1 LFSKLVILL
10 YNIFDEEGDII
21 KKRDI
26 IFIGI
31 ILLIALLSGLGFR
44 IVQRI
49 NSTGNTFAKIVYQN
63 ELILMI
69 NLENNEYHLYDTIY
83 KDQIHVGRAAEGV
96 YYVPGKVTTE
106 MDALYEEDPYARDN
120 NIVGIK
126 VLVVD
131 QKISVAYQESPK
143 DLCQLQKPTSSP
155 LMPIVCLPNELVIN
169 IYTDIESDAFIPDS
183 VLEW

>member
-1 LFSKLVILL
+1 
-10 YNIFDEEGDII
+10 
-21 KKRDI
+21 
-26 IFIGI
+26 
-31 ILLIALLSGLGFR
+31 
-44 IVQRI
+44 
-49 NSTGNTFAKIVYQN
+49 
-63 ELILMI
+63 M
-69 NLENNEYHLYDTIY
+69 
-83 KDQIHVGRAAEGV
+83 GRAAEGV

-183 VLEW
+183 VLE

>member
-1 LFSKLVILL
+1 MFSIFVVLL
-10 YNIFDEEGDII
+10 YNIYDEEGDII

-26 IFIGI
+26 VFIGI

-44 IVQRI
+44 IVQNI

-83 KDQIHVGRAAEGV
+83 KDQIHVGRASEGV
-96 YYVPGKVTTE
+96 FYVPGKVTTE
-106 MDALYEEDPYARDN
+106 MTTLYEEDLYAKDN
-120 NIVGIK
+120 SIVGIK
-126 VLVVD
+126 VIVAD
-131 QKISVAYQESPK
+131 AKISVAYQESPK
-143 DLCQLQKPTSSP
+143 DLCELQKPTSSP

-183 VLEW
+183 VLE